1 MTDLQERKH
10 VLVVEDEVRM
20 MQMLAEEIGGAGLEV
35 LQATSGEEALRIARE
50 SKPDLVL
57 LDIMLP
63 GIDGM
68 DVLKKM
74 RESDWGKKMPVIILT
89 NLSANE
95 KIMSGVLRDEP
106 SYYLIKADS
115 SIESILDKVKEILS

>member
-1 MTDLQERKH
+1 MTNLQDKKR

-20 MQMLAEEIGGAGLEV
+20 MQMLGEELGGSGLEV

-50 SKPDLVL
+50 SEPDLVL

-74 RESDWGKKMPVIILT
+74 RESDWGKKIPVILLT

-95 KIMSGVLRDEP
+95 KIMGGVMRDEP

-115 SIESILDKVKEILS
+115 SIGSILEKVKEILN

>member
-1 MTDLQERKH
+1 MIDLKDKKQ
-10 VLVVEDEVRM
+10 VLIVEDEVRM
-20 MQMLAEEIGGAGLEV
+20 MQMLGEELMSAGLDV
-35 LQATSGEEALRIARE
+35 LQATSGEIALRMAKE

-74 RESDWGKKMPVIILT
+74 RESDWGKNMPVIILT

-95 KIMSGVLRDEP
+95 TIMGGVMRDEP
-106 SYYLIKADS
+106 SYYLIKAES
-115 SIESILDKVKEILS
+115 SIESILEKVKEVLG